1 MSTHTLSRNPVHL
14 GLGAKMAVEPAIE
27 RDMDWYIAY
36 GERHADD
43 GLEGRLVSMYT
54 FTESWPTWEMHPN
67 GDELVLCTSGTMTLH
82 QEHAD
87 GSTDTV
93 RLQPGEYAINPSG
106 TWHTADIDEEATG
119 VFITAGFGTEV
130 RPR

>member
-1 MSTHTLSRNPVHL
+1 
-14 GLGAKMAVEPAIE
+14 
-27 RDMDWYIAY
+27 MDWYIAY

-106 TWHTADIDEEATG
+106 TWHTADIDGEATG
-119 VFITAGFGTEV
+119 VFITAGFGTEI